1 MQIETMNFV
10 DDGDTPNHPLWP
22 MMIYQTALVGRSGM
36 AESFEEMFQ
45 RNGWDN
51 SGWRNGIFRFL
62 HYHSNAHEVLGIA
75 DGTARVRF
83 GGANGKV
90 LEVKQGDAVLLPAGT
105 GHQLIEGSRDLLV
118 IGAYPFG
125 PARDFMRS
133 GEKDGEAVRRRIRSV
148 PRPERDPVAGEQ
160 GGIIEAWPQK

>member
-1 MQIETMNFV
+1 MRT
-10 DDGDTPNHPLWP
+10 
-22 MMIYQTALVGRSGM
+22 
-36 AESFEEMFQ
+36 
-45 RNGWDN
+45 
-51 SGWRNGIFRFL
+51 RFWA
-62 HYHSNAHEVLGIA
+62 SR
-75 DGTARVRF
+75 TARL
-83 GGANGKV
+83 ASDLAAPTGKV

>member
-83 GGANGKV
+83 GGANG
-90 LEVKQGDAVLLPAGT
+90 QGARGQAG
-105 GHQLIEGSRDLLV
+105 GR
-118 IGAYPFG
+118 
-125 PARDFMRS
+125 
-133 GEKDGEAVRRRIRSV
+133 RSV
-148 PRPERDPVAGEQ
+148 AGGDRPPVDRRKSRLARHRRLSVWTGQ
-160 GGIIEAWPQK
+160 RLHAVG